1 MEVMPSLPEEE
12 DEGGDDD
19 ATSALVSEAVV
30 GTSADCSGAVVSA
43 VVSGPFST
51 TASRDRSESSDI
63 DILSLRRLSIVGVAA
78 KVSAL

>member
-19 ATSALVSEAVV
+19 ATSAVSEAVV

-51 TASRDRSESSDI
+51 TASRDRSESSDM